1 MTKIG
6 VESVFAEKAEKDSSP
21 KISENKSENRASN
34 RLGLRLELR
43 RPGLNNFHL
52 LIFSKYPE
60 LPRHSLVQE
69 PTSLPESLTS
79 QDSNGDSEALVSL
92 VMEPGIVQCSN
103 VQSTSKLYLP
113 FQVLWCLLDYTPC
126 PVRLILGVKIV
137 SSNRHCKSSP
147 IQQALQGT
155 TAKF

>member
-34 RLGLRLELR
+34 RPGLGLVLRLGLELR
-43 RPGLNNFHL
+43 SPGLNNFHL

-60 LPRHSLVQE
+60 LPRHSLVQA

-92 VMEPGIVQCSN
+92 VLEPGIVECSN
-103 VQSTSKLYLP
+103 VQSTSKTIFTLSSP
-113 FQVLWCLLDYTPC
+113 KVIGSSPCLM
-126 PVRLILGVKIV
+126 RLILGIKVV
-137 SSNRHCKSSP
+137 SSNRHC
-147 IQQALQGT
+147 
-155 TAKF
+155 

>member
-6 VESVFAEKAEKDSSP
+6 VESVFAEKAEKDSSQ

-43 RPGLNNFHL
+43 SPGLNNFYL

-79 QDSNGDSEALVSL
+79 QDSNGDSEALVAIDL
-92 VMEPGIVQCSN
+92 EPGIVQCSN
-103 VQSTSKLYLP
+103 VQSTSKTIFTLSSSK
-113 FQVLWCLLDYTPC
+113 VLA
-126 PVRLILGVKIV
+126 RLHPMPSEIDFG
-137 SSNRHCKSSP
+137 
-147 IQQALQGT
+147 G
-155 TAKF
+155 

>member
-43 RPGLNNFHL
+43 SPGLNNFYL

-103 VQSTSKLYLP
+103 VQSTSKTIFTLSSSK
-113 FQVLWCLLDYTPC
+113 VLA
-126 PVRLILGVKIV
+126 RLHPMPSEIDFGD
-137 SSNRHCKSSP
+137 
-147 IQQALQGT
+147 
-155 TAKF
+155 